1 MSACR
6 WVDTHAHLYDAAY
19 DSDRTAVLDRA
30 AGAGVDRM
38 ILIAEDAGTAR
49 RIQAMAE
56 GDPRLYWTAGIHPSE
71 TDVTAEA
78 DLAELETIVAAA
90 RSAPSAKLVAV
101 GEIGLDYY
109 WTRSNLPAQRALFRR
124 QLELAHRY
132 DLPVVIHDREAHAD
146 VLDCLLAARA
156 DGLLRAERPGVF
168 HCYSGSP
175 EFAAR
180 LIELGFYIG
189 IDGPVTYKN
198 ARKTVE
204 TAAAVPLDRL
214 LLETD
219 SPYLTPVPH
228 RGKRNEPAWIP
239 LIGARVA
246 AVRGLTPEAL
256 AAATTANAEA
266 LFDLR

>member
-1 MSACR
+1 MAACR

-19 DSDRTAVLDRA
+19 ASDRTAVLGRA
-30 AGAGVDRM
+30 AAAGVDRM
-38 ILIAEDAGTAR
+38 ILIAEDTETAR
-49 RIQAMAE
+49 RIQAMAA
-56 GDPRLYWTAGIHPSE
+56 GDGRLYWTAGIHPSE
-71 TDVTAEA
+71 TDDTAET
-78 DLAELETIVAAA
+78 DLSELEQIIAGA
-90 RSAPSAKLVAV
+90 RTDASSKLVAV

-109 WTRSNLPAQRALFRR
+109 WTKDNLQAQQRLFRR

-146 VLDCLLAARA
+146 VLDLLLSARA

-175 EFAAR
+175 EFAVR

-189 IDGPVTYKN
+189 VDGPVTYKN
-198 ARKTVE
+198 ARKTV
-204 TAAAVPLDRL
+204 AAVAAVPLDRL

-228 RGKRNEPAWIP
+228 RGKRNEPAFIP
-239 LIGARVA
+239 LIGAQVA

-256 AAATTANAEA
+256 AAATTANAET
-266 LFDLR
+266 LFGLN